1 VNLSDFDININPKA
15 VEGFKNNFTSKYWDK
30 YSYSRWNSNSDDVQ
44 AIKLIKQFLGP
55 RHAELI
61 LNPVSSAV
69 PKRDWRF

>member
-1 VNLSDFDININPKA
+1 VNLSDFDIKINPKA
-15 VEGFKNNFTSKYWDK
+15 VEGFKNNLPASIGTNIL
-30 YSYSRWNSNSDDVQ
+30 SRWNSNTDDVQ